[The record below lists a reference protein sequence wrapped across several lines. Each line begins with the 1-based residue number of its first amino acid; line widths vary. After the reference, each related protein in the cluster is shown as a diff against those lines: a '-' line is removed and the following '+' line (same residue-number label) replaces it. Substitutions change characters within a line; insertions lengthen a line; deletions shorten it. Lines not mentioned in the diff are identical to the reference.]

1 MSNFLILREY
11 QITLVLPTAEDEEGA
26 PLYIFTTVKKQTFNE
41 AVTAAYLYRAKN
53 GLDWIIESIV
63 QKKN

>member
-1 MSNFLILREY
+1 VKLREY
-11 QITLVLPTAEDEEGA
+11 QITLVLPTATGEEGA
-26 PLYIFTTVKKQTFNE
+26 PLYAFETVDKQTFNE
-41 AVTAAYLYRAKN
+41 AAVAAYLHRAKN